1 MVVLR
6 MTEVTEEEKL
16 LENAET
22 LGNYLGSQL
31 QQLKSRHLSINDICG
46 LGLFWTIV
54 LVKNQ
59 VEKTSLCCLTERY

>member
-31 QQLKSRHLSINDICG
+31 QQLKSRHLLINDICG

>member
-6 MTEVTEEEKL
+6 IIGVIEEEKL
-16 LENAET
+16 LENVET

-31 QQLKSRHLSINDICG
+31 QKLKSRHLSISDICG

-54 LVKNQ
+54 LVKNRLKKRRC
-59 VEKTSLCCLTERY
+59 VV